1 MKSARQVSRTKV
13 KGIHEE
19 FQLGRYYPPQFNL
32 QVETDLNYVKTSFD
46 DGGYCH
52 LKGANRVSHV
62 KYVCANGKPAMY
74 VVEVVEAPVCE
85 YNFIVHVPELC
96 SFLGR
101 HALLPK
107 KSSIISCFSPSNQAL
122 IKQQQKKSTLS
133 QEYTTDSL
141 TQILNLIESQYKDS
155 ALLGQYKTLLRKA
168 SERLQSE
175 TLSKKLASSDSDSL
189 AELMSQFFVQEN
201 EEQEQE
207 HQEKISE

>member
-1 MKSARQVSRTKV
+1 MKSARQVGRTKV

-32 QVETDLNYVKTSFD
+32 HVETDLNYVKTSFD
-46 DGGYCH
+46 DGGYCQ

-101 HALLPK
+101 HAQLPK
-107 KSSIISCFSPSNQAL
+107 QSSIISCFSPTNQPSK
-122 IKQQQKKSTLS
+122 KQKEKKSTLS

-168 SERLQSE
+168 SERLQSD
-175 TLSKKLASSDSDSL
+175 TLSKKLASSDSESL
-189 AELMSQFFVQEN
+189 TELMAQLFKDQDQ
-201 EEQEQE
+201 EQEQE
-207 HQEKISE
+207 KQE